1 MGDWYQ
7 QWIAFSSDEVVTPY
21 RAIPW
26 RRGLHTQRQKKSIS
40 LPWMVAFQA
49 AMSVMGVI
57 ASSWAL
63 KTKSPKRP
71 PIGSSNTK
79 PVHPP
84 PRELA
89 SSRSATQ
96 AFGGMPFQ
104 VRTKCTHR
112 RLVLVASSHA
122 T

>member
-89 SSRSATQ
+89 SSRSA
-96 AFGGMPFQ
+96 
-104 VRTKCTHR
+104 VLR
-112 RLVLVASSHA
+112 RLHTPLEACLFKFARNAPIGVLCW
-122 T
+122 